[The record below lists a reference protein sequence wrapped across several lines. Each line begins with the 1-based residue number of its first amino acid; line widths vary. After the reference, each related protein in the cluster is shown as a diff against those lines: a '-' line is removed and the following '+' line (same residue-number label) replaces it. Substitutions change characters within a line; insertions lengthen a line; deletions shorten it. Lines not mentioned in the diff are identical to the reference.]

1 MFAIFFYFCQMLLD
15 VIIFCPNV
23 AGILPSRAESLFEFK
38 IPTHPDAS
46 GRIRDASGIGTSS
59 AEICIWPLDRLLASS
74 CARPAGRSPRHHRR
88 HTRLRK
94 VRNLGCSFLE
104 VRLDGGRLEVWG
116 GVIFRQPSYPPFFPS
131 ASSKICHIF
140 LKISEHFPT

>member
-1 MFAIFFYFCQMLLD
+1 MPKFCRNLRELK
-15 VIIFCPNV
+15 IRRN
-23 AGILPSRAESLFEFK
+23 LPQFK

-46 GRIRDASGIGTSS
+46 GTHPGRIRDASGIGTSS

-116 GVIFRQPSYPPFFPS
+116 VIFRQPTYTPFFPS

-140 LKISEHFPT
+140 FKISEHFPTLYMIV